1 MLEERR
7 APGPKP
13 KIRPSVL
20 ASIQE
25 EASAEASDEARWL
38 FSLSDLLTL
47 LLTFFVMLFA
57 ISVPDQKKLSDMMAG
72 YGGAKGGAKKAVTGA
87 EDPEAFVKKHMKS
100 LISDNNLVNDID
112 LTSDSRGVVLFSRG
126 DFFFPSGTAELLPDT
141 RLFLDKVSEIIMKV
155 PNTVLVEGHT
165 DDVPTS
171 TAMFPSNWELSTARA
186 AAVVKYFVQ
195 EKKID
200 PKRFIVSGY
209 GEFKPRLPVTPEN
222 RSKNRRVEIVI
233 MTSEKK

>member
-7 APGPKP
+7 ANPPKV
-13 KIRPSVL
+13 KIRPSVI
-20 ASIQE
+20 AAIQE
-25 EASAEASDEARWL
+25 EASGEAMDEVRWL
-38 FSLSDLLTL
+38 LSLSDLLTL
-47 LLTFFVMLFA
+47 LLTFFVLLFA
-57 ISVPDQKKLSDMMAG
+57 ISVPDQKKLADMMQG
-72 YGGAKGGAKKAVTGA
+72 YGGAKGGAKKAVQGA
-87 EDPEAFVKKHMKS
+87 EDPEATVKKHLKS

-112 LTSDSRGVVLFSRG
+112 LTSDSRGIVLFSRG
-126 DFFFPSGTAELLPDT
+126 DFFFPSGNAELLPDT
-141 RLFLDKVSEIIMKV
+141 KLFLNMVAEIIVTV

-165 DDVPTS
+165 DDIPTH
-171 TAMFPSNWELSTARA
+171 TAQFPSNWELSTARA
-186 AAVVKYFVQ
+186 AAVVKYFVE

-209 GEFKPRLPVTPEN
+209 GEFKPRVPVTPEN

>member
-20 ASIQE
+20 AGIQE
-25 EASAEASDEARWL
+25 EASAEAMDEARWL

-57 ISVPDQKKLSDMMAG
+57 ISVPDQKKLSDMMQG

-87 EDPEAFVKKHMKS
+87 QDPEAFVKKHMKS
-100 LISDNNLVNDID
+100 LITDNNLANDIE

-126 DFFFPSGTAELLPDT
+126 DFFFPSGTSDLLPDT
-141 RLFLDKVSEIIMKV
+141 RLFLDKVADIVRSV

-165 DDVPTS
+165 DDVPTH
-171 TAMFPSNWELSTARA
+171 TVQFPSNWELSTARA
-186 AAVVKYFVQ
+186 AAVVKYLVE

-209 GEFKPRLPVTPEN
+209 GEFKPRFPATPEN
-222 RSKNRRVEIVI
+222 RPKNRRVEIVI

>member
-25 EASAEASDEARWL
+25 EASAEAMDEARWL

-57 ISVPDQKKLSDMMAG
+57 ISVPDQKKLSDMMQG

-141 RLFLDKVSEIIMKV
+141 RLFLDKVAEVILKV

-165 DDVPTS
+165 DDVPTN

-186 AAVVKYFVQ
+186 AVVVKYFVQ

-222 RSKNRRVEIVI
+222 RPKNRRVEIVI